1 MTELAASGARRERV
15 STVESVGGYQ
25 VKKINRSAAPAE
37 KVVGAK
43 KNKVLVKY
51 DDMCLYCGERGATAG
66 VGVSSLSHRV
76 SNPLH
81 TCKAGSC
88 HRTFHEACLDAYL
101 KREQRAK
108 TYSMAGSSCTQHQC
122 SLCMGKAAG
131 RGGLIFRCWKC
142 PVAFCGECLPDEFEP
157 LDVRSGPLIDQ
168 VGALASS
175 VEYLLCQSCTKSTS
189 TTRKMPRPTKVAQ
202 PVKSAKAKIWKD
214 APAWLEPGS
223 VVEVEY
229 EGEWWQAK
237 AVELKEQFN
246 KNGDPC
252 PAKIKFEFV
261 GGSKEDVEW
270 LTIASKR
277 IRSCKRGFEA
287 EVGKELQ
294 AKRPKDKGVKDKGVK
309 RKKPDVSKTESMGA
323 RKTAKVKMSPQ
334 RMASPAKPSRKQA
347 KAAGSGV
354 RPGKGGSKDVSKDVS
369 MADAWH
375 TQGPFIKARVR
386 RAIEDAFG
394 TVTAFADGTVVG
406 FLPLEHADYISE
418 LTGRPAALWH
428 VKYDDARIGQEDL
441 EEVEVIDAIESYRS
455 RNFEASGSKSPDK
468 KPSSKTKQ
476 APPKASPPAYK
487 GKDAVV
493 FTVLS
498 SQAPLSSGSQSPHPT
513 ATRNCQPS
521 RILLVN
527 PSP

>member
-1 MTELAASGARRERV
+1 MAELAASGARRERV
-15 STVESVGGYQ
+15 STVDSVGGYQ
-25 VKKINRSAAPAE
+25 LKKINRSAAPAE

-51 DDMCLYCGERGATAG
+51 DDTCLYCGESGATAG
-66 VGVSSLSHRV
+66 VGVSSLSRRV

-101 KREQRAK
+101 KREHRAK

-202 PVKSAKAKIWKD
+202 PVKRAKAKIWKD

-246 KNGDPC
+246 KHGNPC

-261 GGSKEDVEW
+261 GGSKGDVEW

-277 IRSCKRGFEA
+277 IRSSRSCPIEA
-287 EVGKELQ
+287 EVGEEMQ
-294 AKRPKDKGVKDKGVK
+294 AKRPKDKGAK

-323 RKTAKVKMSPQ
+323 RKAAKVKMSPP
-334 RMASPAKPSRKQA
+334 RMPSPAKPSRKQA
-347 KAAGSGV
+347 RAAGSGV
-354 RPGKGGSKDVSKDVS
+354 QPGKEGSKDVSKDVS

-428 VKYDDARIGQEDL
+428 VQYDDARIGHEDL
-441 EEVEVIDAIESYRS
+441 EEVEVIDAIESYRN
-455 RNFEASGSKSPDK
+455 RNFEATGSKSPGK
-468 KPSSKTKQ
+468 KPSPRKQ

-487 GKDAVV
+487 GKDSAV

-498 SQAPLSSGSQSPHPT
+498 SLAPQTPGSQSPHPP
-513 ATRNCQPS
+513 ATRNCQPTQ
-521 RILLVN
+521 ILLET